1 MATQKVHIYDND
13 TRLIVYPGVAT
24 IGGRF
29 PDQIKFFNNTEETI
43 FLDIP
48 AGLGNGRP
56 LHLEILSRKASEAYA
71 PVKHDMAVVYTVTA
85 GKRRG
90 IGGSDPVIIIDT

>member
-1 MATQKVHIYDND
+1 MATQKVHIYNNEDK
-13 TRLIVYPGVAT
+13 LIVYPGVAT

-29 PDQIKFFNNTEETI
+29 PDQIRFFNNTEETI
-43 FLDIP
+43 SLDIP
-48 AGLGNGRP
+48 AGLGSGRP
-56 LHLEILSRKASEAYA
+56 LHIEIPAHKASDPYP
-71 PVKHDMAVVYTVTA
+71 PVKQDMAVVYTVMS